1 MERRP
6 WPTAPT
12 TTRPS
17 PAKPAGH
24 LARSRSRGAA
34 STPTPPT
41 VWTAGPTPI
50 PLDATWPTA
59 LVARIVA
66 SFSKP
71 GEQVVLLPWPTP
83 HTHEQSTAVAVDKSS
98 HHADGTE
105 PDTELADALHTVE
118 DLDRTGRVQRV
129 PASPTTSGQAPRP
142 FWADLVDGSGPTF
155 AVDPTAATGAV
166 ESTASAAPTTASPAA
181 DLIITVL
188 RANHSGDHTADLVAL
203 FAARLLRRGGVLAVL
218 THCDWDSGE
227 LTDPTGAVVAAGQ
240 NADLLYLQHIIACH
254 APVRDG
260 RFAITDEHCG
270 NDLDNAAGS
279 RARHRA
285 EVRGLPTPHRRIH
298 SDVLV
303 FTQPHDHRPPPSA
316 ATDRPPRGED
326 TGRPAHPTPQP
337 PTPDHLAR
345 KARP

>member
-17 PAKPAGH
+17 PAKPAAH

-83 HTHEQSTAVAVDKSS
+83 HTHEQITAVAVDKSS

-105 PDTELADALHTVE
+105 SDTELADALHTVE
-118 DLDRTGRVQRV
+118 GLDRAGRVQHV
-129 PASPTTSGQAPRP
+129 QASPTTPGQASRS
-142 FWADLVDGSGPTF
+142 FWADLVDNSGPTF

-166 ESTASAAPTTASPAA
+166 ESTASA
-181 DLIITVL
+181 LIITAL
-188 RANHSGDHTADLVAL
+188 RANHSDDHTADLVAL

-270 NDLDNAAGS
+270 NDSDNTAGS
-279 RARHRA
+279 RAQHRA

-303 FTQPHDHRPPPSA
+303 FTQPHDRRSP
-316 ATDRPPRGED
+316 
-326 TGRPAHPTPQP
+326 TGTSSQTGDLR
-337 PTPDHLAR
+337 
-345 KARP
+345 